1 MYSARKAM
9 EKLRTEVL
17 DRAAGK
23 FCLANCG
30 AMLSL
35 EYFWA
40 LVGKKEIYGWLSK
53 LWSLFGYRTYQVPY
67 YNRDAKGTIILTTTH
82 MM

>member
-35 EYFWA
+35 DYLLGISREEGNIRVVVKIMVPFW
-40 LVGKKEIYGWLSK
+40 
-53 LWSLFGYRTYQVPY
+53 VPY
-67 YNRDAKGTIILTTTH
+67 I
-82 MM
+82 